1 MKKLFTILIGSF
13 VIFLTS
19 CIEEDPQLVNPPSK
33 ADKIFI
39 RFINFSGDYQAKKM
53 SFDNGISTN
62 MVNYSKSTLAANP
75 PADSSHIS
83 IININNQTEYKT
95 SRLLK
100 FSPNIYYSYV
110 SLPGPLSQGNPKP
123 TDTIFTITSSLAMP
137 NNTTDAY
144 IKLVNLYP
152 DSLKTFSL
160 MLGCP
165 SSTPLFSGLRYM
177 QQTSPSFVRT
187 GLVAFSIVSFKESI
201 PEIIGTYSLQTKE
214 RGQYA
219 VVIGK
224 NQSDGIGVYTLDE
237 LDLTTNS
244 FKDAPI
250 IDKKYT
256 NLKSI
261 NVSNKEISVIH
272 NSSSVISQNQPLEW
286 ISKNNQIVACESQS
300 KDTIAILSE
309 NQVVSNITYSFEVL
323 ENYLLVVADSGK
335 KLASKSVILPP
346 TRISNYNNKALIRV
360 VNLAWDFQNIDVSIG
375 SRQDKSSGLGYSSG
389 NALVK
394 NLEYGKYSEPIL
406 INEGSIP
413 LSIFTS
419 FEPSEMLD
427 NSNSYVNKNKEYLLV
442 VSQNQ
447 KGELLKYMIDT
458 ELEDTPFQSNE
469 KTSFVQILNAVT
481 DVDLVNI
488 SINNDIENGK
498 LFYTNVLATNLLYPN
513 NNITVKSDK
522 SEIGITINPK
532 IEHRYTLILTGTSS
546 NLDYVLLENKIEK
559 SNAFFAQ
566 IRFINT
572 IQDIPQISIVEKIKD
587 TSVIAI
593 LPYKEYTFYNNLDK
607 IKRYTYYFFDN
618 QTMKSFLNFNFEAT
632 LGKKYSLIL
641 AGGSKTLNKYSSIL
655 IQEY

>member
-39 RFINFSGDYQAKKM
+39 RYINLSGDYQVKKM

-62 MVNYSKSTLAANP
+62 MVNYSKSTVAANP

-137 NNTTDAY
+137 HNTTDAY

-201 PEIIGTYSLQTKE
+201 PEIVGTYSLQTKE

-250 IDKKYT
+250 IDMKYT

-272 NSSSVISQNQPLEW
+272 NSSNAISQNQPLEW

-427 NSNSYVNKNKEYLLV
+427 NSNSYMNKNKEYLLI

-458 ELEDTPFQSNE
+458 ELEDTHFQSNE

-641 AGGSKTLNKYSSIL
+641 AGGSKTQNKYSSIL

>member
-1 MKKLFTILIGSF
+1 M
-13 VIFLTS
+13 VIFLSS

-39 RFINFSGDYQAKKM
+39 RYINFSGDYQAKKM
-53 SFDNGISTN
+53 SYDNGISTN
-62 MVNYSKSTLAANP
+62 IVNYSKSTVAANP

-165 SSTPLFSGLRYM
+165 SSNPIFSGLRFM

-187 GLVAFSIVSFKESI
+187 GLVAFSIVSFKDAI
-201 PEIIGTYSLQTKE
+201 PEIIGTYALQTKE

-224 NQSDGIGVYTLDE
+224 NQSNGIGVYTLDE

-244 FKDAPI
+244 FKYAQI

-256 NLKSI
+256 NFKSI

-272 NSSSVISQNQPLEW
+272 NNSNVISQNQPLEW
-286 ISKNNQIVACESQS
+286 ISKNHQIVACESQS
-300 KDTIAILSE
+300 KDTITILSE
-309 NQVVSNITYSFEVL
+309 DQVVSNLTYSFEVL

-335 KLASKSVILPP
+335 KLASKSIILPP

-375 SRQDKSSGLGYSSG
+375 SRQDKFSGLGYSSG

-442 VSQNQ
+442 VTQNQ
-447 KGELLKYMIDT
+447 KGELLKYMIGT
-458 ELEDTPFQSNE
+458 ELEDTNLQSIE
-469 KTSFVQILNAVT
+469 KTSFIQILNAVT

-488 SINNDIENGK
+488 SINNDIESGK
-498 LFYTNVLATNLLYPN
+498 LFYTNVLATNLLYRN
-513 NNITVKSDK
+513 NNVTVKSDK

-532 IEHRYTLILTGTSS
+532 VEHRYTLILTGTST

-559 SNAFFAQ
+559 SNPLFAQ

-572 IQDIPQISIVEKIKD
+572 IQDIQQISIVEKIKD

-632 LGKKYSLIL
+632 LGKKYSLII
-641 AGGSKTLNKYSSIL
+641 AGGSKTKNKYSSIL